1 MKKIWL
7 VMSIVLV
14 VLLCTKVYA
23 FKTVN
28 VAVPLTYTT
37 GRLCTTTDFNFSDKY
52 RYKEKIPYCNRSV
65 TYAEKKE
72 IAKKY
77 NVPES
82 EWKNYEF
89 DHFIPLSDG
98 GNDSPANI
106 WMQPLDQAHVKD
118 RIEDQVYLGLREGTI
133 TRSQGVNDIVNW
145 FCSPCIDLK
154 GQDICT
160 KRNIKII
167 GLNPTEC
174 TSFKD
179 RITLNLYFNISS
191 VPLNANEF
199 AFTSTVGIFPS
210 KINDYTIRENQSYS
224 MLVYM
229 ADYNS
234 LVLNPFKVKQAGL
247 YISIPSKVPMQ
258 NRVVVLDGK
267 DIVIV
272 LTKGSNIKKITKE
285 K

>member
-1 MKKIWL
+1 
-7 VMSIVLV
+7 
-14 VLLCTKVYA
+14 
-23 FKTVN
+23 
-28 VAVPLTYTT
+28 
-37 GRLCTTTDFNFSDKY
+37 
-52 RYKEKIPYCNRSV
+52 
-65 TYAEKKE
+65 
-72 IAKKY
+72 
-77 NVPES
+77 
-82 EWKNYEF
+82 
-89 DHFIPLSDG
+89 
-98 GNDSPANI
+98 
-106 WMQPLDQAHVKD
+106 
-118 RIEDQVYLGLREGTI
+118 
-133 TRSQGVNDIVNW
+133 
-145 FCSPCIDLK
+145 
-154 GQDICT
+154 
-160 KRNIKII
+160 
-167 GLNPTEC
+167 
-174 TSFKD
+174 
-179 RITLNLYFNISS
+179 